1 MTSKKIDKGGNDLIA
16 DIMGDDL
23 TERLSLFV
31 MEFMI
36 DLNGT
41 NAWMRAT
48 GSENKKTS
56 GTEASK
62 ALKLPKVRAALRK
75 QMNARAERTLITADR
90 VLHELAK
97 LAFSNISG
105 VYNSSGDLIP
115 VHELDSDVSASIQEV
130 TEDQIGGEDG
140 GGPIVIKRK
149 YKLADKKGPLDLLGK
164 HLKLFGDTEKIEI
177 TVQSVMP
184 VPTADSVEDW
194 EESAKK
200 NQDKNLSRD

>member
-1 MTSKKIDKGGNDLIA
+1 MTSKKDEGIITGLL
-16 DIMGDDL
+16 GDDL
-23 TERLSLFV
+23 SERHSLFIIEYLV
-31 MEFMI
+31 

-41 NAWMRAT
+41 AAWMRAT
-48 GSENKKTS
+48 GCTNRTTA

-62 ALKLPKVRAALRK
+62 ALKIPKVREALRK
-75 QMNARAERTLITADR
+75 QMNARAARTQITSDM

-97 LAFSNISG
+97 LAFSNIAG

-164 HLKLFGDTEKIEI
+164 HLKLFGDAEKIEI